1 MLRAEDVE
9 RRQQRRAS
17 KNEVSKSTVAD
28 NNRTDSTLTG
38 SFSCSRSAT
47 YENTKK
53 IRTLHLKIS
62 EGFEREIKS
71 NFVLRSL
78 LDEVGFEFNLDYSTS
93 FIA

>member
-1 MLRAEDVE
+1 VFRAEDVE

-17 KNEVSKSTVAD
+17 KNEVSKSVAD
-28 NNRTDSTLTG
+28 NRTDSTLTG
-38 SFSCSRSAT
+38 SLSCSRSAK

-78 LDEVGFEFNLDYSTS
+78 LDEVGFKFNLDYSTS